1 MDKLSIIHDVSE
13 EEFAKAEVFIKS

>member
-1 MDKLSIIHDVSE
+1 MDKLSIIHEVSE